1 MKLIVGN
8 NKFIV
13 FLNKD
18 ENIDFD
24 NKTKMEKYF
33 KDLFSK
39 IKNKYNVDISGYYNI
54 DIYIDKYYGSII
66 EIEDEQ
72 LDYYT
77 YFNQIDMEINVLKNS
92 LFLYEIG
99 YEFLDKKILD
109 KVICYKIND
118 KIYLQIIS
126 DIDDLLLA
134 KIIEYGHILY
144 GKEVDK
150 IVKQGKKVK
159 LWKNPS

>member
-1 MKLIVGN
+1 MKLIVDN

-109 KVICYKIND
+109 KVICYKIKD

>member
-1 MKLIVGN
+1 MKLIVDN

-33 KDLFSK
+33 KDLFFK

>member
-1 MKLIVGN
+1 MKLIVDN

-118 KIYLQIIS
+118 KIYFQIIS

-159 LWKNPS
+159 LWKNLS

>member
-1 MKLIVGN
+1 MKLIVDN

-159 LWKNPS
+159 LWKKPS

>member
-1 MKLIVGN
+1 MKLIVDN

-134 KIIEYGHILY
+134 KIIVVPLLVNVLFLI
-144 GKEVDK
+144 D
-150 IVKQGKKVK
+150 
-159 LWKNPS
+159 NDTF

>member
-1 MKLIVGN
+1 MKLIVDN

-33 KDLFSK
+33 KNLFYK
-39 IKNKYNVDISGYYNI
+39 IKNKYKINISGYYNI
-54 DIYIDKYYGSII
+54 DIYIDRYYGNII
-66 EIEDEQ
+66 EIEDEK

-109 KVICYKIND
+109 KVICYKIED
-118 KIYLQIIS
+118 KIYLKIIC
-126 DIDDLLLA
+126 DIDDVLLA
-134 KIIEYGHILY
+134 KIIEYGNVLY

-150 IVKQGKKVK
+150 ILKQGKKVI
-159 LWKNPS
+159 LWKNQ

>member
-159 LWKNPS
+159 L

>member
-1 MKLIVGN
+1 MKLIVDN

-18 ENIDFD
+18 KNIDFD
-24 NKTKMEKYF
+24 NKLKMEKYF

-39 IKNKYNVDISGYYNI
+39 IKNKYNIDISGYYNI

-72 LDYYT
+72 LDYYD

-92 LFLYEIG
+92 LFLYEIN

-134 KIIEYGHILY
+134 KITEYGHILY

-150 IVKQGKKVK
+150 IIKQGKKVK
-159 LWKNPS
+159 L

>member
-1 MKLIVGN
+1 MKLIVDN

-13 FLNKD
+13 FLNKN

-24 NKTKMEKYF
+24 NKLKMEKYF
-33 KDLFSK
+33 KNLFSK
-39 IKNKYNVDISGYYNI
+39 IKNKYNIDIAGYYNI
-54 DIYIDKYYGSII
+54 DIYLDKYYGSII

-92 LFLYEIG
+92 SFLYEID

-109 KVICYKIND
+109 KTNCYKIND
-118 KIYLQIIS
+118 KIYLQINS
-126 DIDDLLLA
+126 DIDDILLA
-134 KIIEYGHILY
+134 KIIEYGRVLY
-144 GKEVDK
+144 GNNVDK
-150 IVKQGKKVK
+150 ILKQGKKVN
-159 LWKNPS
+159 L

>member
-1 MKLIVGN
+1 MKLIVDN

-18 ENIDFD
+18 KNIDFD
-24 NKTKMEKYF
+24 NKLKMEKYF

-39 IKNKYNVDISGYYNI
+39 IKNKYNIDISGYYNI

-72 LDYYT
+72 LDYYD

-92 LFLYEIG
+92 LFLYEIN

-134 KIIEYGHILY
+134 KITEYGHILY

-150 IVKQGKKVK
+150 IIKQGKKVK
-159 LWKNPS
+159 LWKSQ

>member
-1 MKLIVGN
+1 MKLIVDN

-77 YFNQIDMEINVLKNS
+77 YFKQIDMEINVLKNS

-159 LWKNPS
+159 L

>member
-1 MKLIVGN
+1 MKLIVDN

>member
-1 MKLIVGN
+1 MKLIVDN

-24 NKTKMEKYF
+24 NKAKMEKYF

-159 LWKNPS
+159 L

>member
-1 MKLIVGN
+1 MKLIVDN

-33 KDLFSK
+33 KNLFYK
-39 IKNKYNVDISGYYNI
+39 IKNKYNINISGYYNI
-54 DIYIDKYYGSII
+54 DIYIDRYYGNII
-66 EIEDEQ
+66 EIEDEK

-109 KVICYKIND
+109 KVSCYKIDD
-118 KIYLQIIS
+118 KIYLKIS
-126 DIDDLLLA
+126 CDVDNVLLA
-134 KIIEYGHILY
+134 KIIEYGNVLY

-150 IVKQGKKVK
+150 ILKQGKKVI
-159 LWKNPS
+159 LWKNQ